1 MTVVNGTITDT
12 AGTPMDGVLSARV
25 SMFRPDGS
33 MMLAP
38 ESVPYPIEDGH
49 VTADLTPGPARLSI
63 QTSGPARHF
72 TVTIPDEGPV
82 TLASLIGDS

>member
-12 AGTPMDGVLSARV
+12 SGRPLDGVLNASTGR
-25 SMFRPDGS
+25 FRADGIIVF
-33 MMLAP
+33 AP
-38 ESVPYPIEDGH
+38 ESVPYKIEDGQ
-49 VTADLTPGPARLSI
+49 VTADLAPGPARLSI

>member
-1 MTVVNGTITDT
+1 MTVVNGIITDT
-12 AGTPMDGVLSARV
+12 AGIPLDGVLYARV

-33 MMLAP
+33 AMLAP
-38 ESVPYPIEDGH
+38 ESVPYPIKDGQ
-49 VTADLTPGPARLSI
+49 VTADLAPGPARLSI

-82 TLASLIGDS
+82 TLAARV

>member
-1 MTVVNGTITDT
+1 MTLVTGTITDT
-12 AGTPMDGVLSARV
+12 AGVPLDGVMYARV

-49 VTADLTPGPARLSI
+49 VTADLAPGPARLSI
-63 QTSGPARHF
+63 QISGPARHF
-72 TVTIPDEGPV
+72 TVTVPDTGPV
-82 TLASLIGDS
+82 TLASLIGDT

>member
-12 AGTPMDGVLSARV
+12 AGISLDGVLYARV

-33 MMLAP
+33 TMLAP
-38 ESVPYPIEDGH
+38 ESEPYPIEDGH

-63 QTSGPARHF
+63 QTSGSARHF